1 MRFGEMVWLL
11 RHKKITDRAVKQA
24 SGNLILHQGDSGERD
39 RRKKSS
45 RSSSSSSSS
54 RRKRRKRK
62 EREKDCL
69 LSFEKLL
76 GTPEGVLFDAFSV
89 VHALSD

>member
-1 MRFGEMVWLL
+1 MVCGEGVVVQP
-11 RHKKITDRAVKQA
+11 KEAIPDRAFKQA
-24 SGNLILHQGDSGERD
+24 SSNQILHQGDTGERD

-54 RRKRRKRK
+54 RRQRKKRK

-76 GTPEGVLFDAFSV
+76 RKA
-89 VHALSD
+89 